1 MSNLSKVGENMKV
14 AISGYIGS
22 GKSLVS
28 NYLRKKGYDVWD
40 CDKQSHSILNN
51 KAKEEIIASFGRDIV
66 VDGEINRVLLAQR
79 IFSDEQQ
86 KVTLEQII
94 HPLLLKKMLQ
104 ASEEVS
110 LFIAEV
116 PLLYQVKWDSYFD
129 VVLWVESDEM
139 IRCQRLMEYR
149 KYTVEEARLRIA
161 AVKRV
166 DNKHAIML
174 YNNGSMDELYCQI
187 DKVIEMW

>member
-1 MSNLSKVGENMKV
+1 MKV

-51 KAKEEIIASFGRDIV
+51 EAKEEIIASFGRDIV

-149 KYTVEEARLRIA
+149 KYTLEEARLRIA

>member
-1 MSNLSKVGENMKV
+1 MKV